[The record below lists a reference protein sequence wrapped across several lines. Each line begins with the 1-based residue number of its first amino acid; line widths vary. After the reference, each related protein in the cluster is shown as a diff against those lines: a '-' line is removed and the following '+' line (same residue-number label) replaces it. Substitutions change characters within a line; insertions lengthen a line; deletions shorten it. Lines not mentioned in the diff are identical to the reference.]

1 MSKSYYMIIAGKK
14 YDRAMLELV
23 QAAVERNKDGSIH
36 HVDAESLF
44 EMIQP
49 CNRYTDVKRR
59 TVTYLRE
66 NFTWTIGAEA
76 WFGEALFSW
85 EKSISPAPQPTT
97 PKEPKE
103 SKMSFDVNEAKK
115 TNPYRKQIRSES
127 VDVYDILDAYE
138 VPYNIGHAIK
148 KLLCLGKRSG
158 GKSIVQDLKEA
169 IWTLERAVE
178 IIEGKTEDSE

>member
-1 MSKSYYMIIAGKK
+1 MSKSYYMVIAGEK
-14 YDRAMLELV
+14 YDRAMIELI
-23 QAAVERNKDGSIH
+23 QAAVERNKDGGVH
-36 HVDAESLF
+36 HVDAEALF
-44 EMIQP
+44 ALLQP
-49 CNRYTDVKRR
+49 CKRYTDVKQR
-59 TVTYLRE
+59 TIAYLRE

-76 WFGEALFSW
+76 WFGESLFYW
-85 EKSISPAPQPTT
+85 ERSINRATSTT
-97 PKEPKE
+97 PKE
-103 SKMSFDVNEAKK
+103 STMSFDVNEAKK

-178 IIEGKTEDSE
+178 IIESKAEDSE